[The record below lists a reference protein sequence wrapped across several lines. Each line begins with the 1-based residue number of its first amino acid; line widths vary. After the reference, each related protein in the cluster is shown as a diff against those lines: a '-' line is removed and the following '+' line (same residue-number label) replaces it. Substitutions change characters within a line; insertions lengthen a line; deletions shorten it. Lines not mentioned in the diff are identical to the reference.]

1 MHIKLKQFGSSLS
14 SRQAGKDAFGGFS
27 TTLAMLKPGES
38 IEIDFEDV
46 SSLSPSW
53 ADEFLTPLVNQF
65 GDKLILFN
73 TKNLSVDATITF
85 LADINKSKFNRK
97 S

>member
-1 MHIKLKQFGSSLS
+1 MHIQLKQFGSSLS
-14 SRQAGKDAFGGFS
+14 SRQAGKDAYGGFQ
-27 TTLAMLKPGES
+27 TMLTKMKPNEP
-38 IEIDFEDV
+38 IEIDFEGV

-53 ADEFLTPLVNQF
+53 ADEFLTPLANEYDNKV
-65 GDKLILFN
+65 ILFN

-85 LADINKSKFNRK
+85 LEEINKLKFNRK